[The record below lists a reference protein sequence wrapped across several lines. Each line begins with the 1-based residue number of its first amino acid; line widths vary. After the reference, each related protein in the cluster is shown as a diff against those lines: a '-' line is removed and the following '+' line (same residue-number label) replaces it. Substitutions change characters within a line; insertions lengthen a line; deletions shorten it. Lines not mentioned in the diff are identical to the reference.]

1 MVKQKGGLLGKY
13 FPTDISKKQASDT
26 GMAMVLILLLLGF
39 YTKRVLYYEIAIL
52 ALVINMAIP
61 MFYYPFAVVWLG
73 LTTLLGEVVSKVLL
87 SVIYFVILFPVSI
100 FRRMAGKDTLDLKT
114 FKKSSKSVMVT
125 RDHVFTA
132 TDIEH
137 PY

>member
-1 MVKQKGGLLGKY
+1 MADNILKKY
-13 FPTDISKKQASDT
+13 FPVDISKKQASDT
-26 GMAMVLILLLLGF
+26 GMAMTLILLLLGF
-39 YTKRVLYYEIAIL
+39 FTKKVIYYEIAII
-52 ALVINMAIP
+52 ALVIDMTIP

-100 FRRMAGKDTLDLKT
+100 IRQLMGKDTLDLKT
-114 FKKSSKSVMVT
+114 FRKSNKSVMVT
-125 RDHVFTA
+125 RDHLFVSK
-132 TDIEH
+132 DIEH

>member
-1 MVKQKGGLLGKY
+1 MADNILKKY
-13 FPTDISKKQASDT
+13 FPVDISKKQASDT
-26 GMAMVLILLLLGF
+26 GMAMTLILLLLGF
-39 YTKRVLYYEIAIL
+39 FTKKVIYYEIAII
-52 ALVINMAIP
+52 ALVIDMTIP

-100 FRRMAGKDTLDLKT
+100 IRQLMGKDTLDLKT
-114 FKKSSKSVMVT
+114 FKKSNKSVMVT
-125 RDHVFTA
+125 RDHLFVSK
-132 TDIEH
+132 DIEH

>member
-1 MVKQKGGLLGKY
+1 MADNILKKY
-13 FPTDISKKQASDT
+13 FPVDISKKQASDT
-26 GMAMVLILLLLGF
+26 GMAMTLILLLLGF
-39 YTKRVLYYEIAIL
+39 FTKKVIYYEIAIV
-52 ALVINMAIP
+52 ALVIDMTIP

-100 FRRMAGKDTLDLKT
+100 IRQLMGKDTLDLKT
-114 FKKSSKSVMVT
+114 FKKSNKSVMVT
-125 RDHVFTA
+125 RNHLFVSK
-132 TDIEH
+132 DIEH